1 MLKCFV
7 KLTGV
12 MCSMGL
18 LFACSN
24 ANNKPLSIDFSSD
37 STKIVISHIDRTGLL
52 ELKNSSK
59 GDSTLNEMLSVLQT
73 PSERDSAIREEP
85 IAGKVMLTDS
95 NIVFVPAE
103 PFIKGR
109 DYLVITHLNIRFG
122 GVEEV
127 VKGKVSY
134 SIKPQQKFLT
144 R

>member
-18 LFACSN
+18 FFACSN

-52 ELKNSSK
+52 ELKNSNK

-85 IAGKVMLTDS
+85 IAGRVVLTDS
-95 NIVFVPAE
+95 NIVFIPVQ
-103 PFIKGR
+103 PFQKGR

-122 GVEEV
+122 GVEEI

>member
-7 KLTGV
+7 KLMGV
-12 MCSMGL
+12 ICSMCL
-18 LFACSN
+18 FFACSN

-37 STKIVISHIDRTGLL
+37 STKIIISHIDQTGLL
-52 ELKNSSK
+52 ELKNSNK
-59 GDSTLNEMLSVLQT
+59 EDSTLNELLSVLQT

-85 IAGKVMLTDS
+85 IAGKVVLTDS

-103 PFIKGR
+103 PFRKGR

-122 GVEEV
+122 GVEEI
-127 VKGKVSY
+127 VKGKINY

>member
-18 LFACSN
+18 FFACSN

-59 GDSTLNEMLSVLQT
+59 GDSSLNEMLSVLQT
-73 PSERDSAIREEP
+73 PSEQDSAIREEP

-95 NIVFVPAE
+95 NIVFVPAQ
-103 PFIKGR
+103 PFVKGR

-122 GVEEV
+122 GVEEI

-134 SIKPQQKFLT
+134 SIKPQQKFLK

>member
-12 MCSMGL
+12 MCSVGL
-18 LFACSN
+18 FFACSN

-52 ELKNSSK
+52 ELKNSNK
-59 GDSTLNEMLSVLQT
+59 GDSTLNEMISVLQT

-95 NIVFVPAE
+95 NIVFIPVQ
-103 PFIKGR
+103 PFQKGR

-122 GVEEV
+122 GVEEI

>member
-7 KLTGV
+7 KLIGV
-12 MCSMGL
+12 TCSMCL
-18 LFACSN
+18 FFACSN

-37 STKIVISHIDRTGLL
+37 STKIIISHIDQTGLL
-52 ELKNSSK
+52 ELKNSNK
-59 GDSTLNEMLSVLQT
+59 EDSTLNELLSVLQT

-85 IAGKVMLTDS
+85 IAGKVVLTDS
-95 NIVFVPAE
+95 NVVFVPAE
-103 PFIKGR
+103 PFRKGW

-122 GVEEV
+122 GVEEI
-127 VKGKVSY
+127 VKGKINY

>member
-7 KLTGV
+7 KLAGV

-18 LFACSN
+18 FFACSN
-24 ANNKPLSIDFSSD
+24 ANNKPLSIGFSSD

-52 ELKNSSK
+52 ELKNSNK

-85 IAGKVMLTDS
+85 IAGKVVLTDS
-95 NIVFVPAE
+95 NIVFIPVQ
-103 PFIKGR
+103 PFQKGR

-122 GVEEV
+122 GVEEI

-134 SIKPQQKFLT
+134 SIKPQQKFLM